1 MITYPLLLLRV
12 RLLVSFKR
20 AFLDKFFSTYRTFK
34 RLFTRV
40 GSDVTRQ
47 RPTARE
53 FLQARGEGAMLY
65 FAITFT
71 VICDFIINIQKLSL
85 MERFKERSQKD
96 RNLTFSFA
104 VSSFSYMIQTAVKM
118 V

>member
-1 MITYPLLLLRV
+1 M
-12 RLLVSFKR
+12 
-20 AFLDKFFSTYRTFK
+20 
-34 RLFTRV
+34 

-47 RPTARE
+47 RPTAGE

-71 VICDFIINIQKLSL
+71 VICDFINNIEKLLL
-85 MERFKERSQKD
+85 MERSTERLQKD
-96 RNLTFSFA
+96 MNLTFSFA